1 MQYYFPD
8 SQDLVDPSFDFV
20 EETRGITRLRQRD
33 DCYPHE
39 MFLNP
44 PYDGMLISRAIVEER
59 YTLAQKHR
67 LLRLGAREFLRIADK
82 RLSHLKIMG
91 DCGAFS
97 YKDADIPPFTVDDVV
112 DFYERCGFDLGIS
125 VDHVILAFD
134 VALDLKRVPSQ
145 MVDRQNLTL
154 EYARDFI
161 RKTTKR
167 RTCFQSVGVAQ
178 GWSPRSYAHAVN
190 ELQKMGY
197 SYIAIGGLVP
207 MKTPDILM
215 ALAAVKTVLKTSTK
229 LHLLGVTRCEN
240 FAAFKEYGVISFD
253 STSAFLQAFKSDRD
267 NYHTDKDHYLALRVP
282 QIEGNAKLK
291 GAILSGQIHQETAR
305 KLERECLRLLVAF
318 DQGKEDLSIVLDR
331 LMAYEELYAG
341 KMTHRD
347 SYQAVLEDKPWRK
360 CKCEICK
367 TLGIHVILFRGSER
381 NRRRGFHNLHV
392 FYRKVRRLN
401 AKNRKLLASLP

>member
-1 MQYYFPD
+1 MQYFFPD

-20 EETRGITRLRQRD
+20 KETRGITRLRQRD

-39 MFLNP
+39 MFAKP

-67 LLRLGAREFLRIADK
+67 LLRLGAREFLRINDK
-82 RLSHLKIMG
+82 RLSHLKVMG

-97 YKDADIPPFTVDDVV
+97 YKDQDVPPFTVDDVI

-134 VALDLKRVPSQ
+134 VTLDLKAAPKQ
-145 MVDRQNLTL
+145 MVDRQRLTL

-161 RKTTKR
+161 RKTKKGHA
-167 RTCFQSVGVAQ
+167 CFQPVGVAQ
-178 GWSPRSYAHAVN
+178 GWSPLSYAHSVK

-197 SYIAIGGLVP
+197 TYIAIGGMVP
-207 MKTPDILM
+207 MKTVDILT
-215 ALAAVKTVLKTSTK
+215 ALSSIKTVLKPATK

-240 FAAFKEYGVISFD
+240 FAAFREYGVVSFD

-267 NYHTDKDHYLALRVP
+267 NYHTDKQHYVALRVP

-291 GAILSGQIHQETAR
+291 GAILSGKIRQESAR
-305 KLERECLRLLVAF
+305 KLEKDCLRLLSDF
-318 DQGKEDLSIVLDR
+318 DQGSESLSTVLDK
-331 LMAYEELYAG
+331 LMEYEELYAG
-341 KMTHRD
+341 RATHQD
-347 SYQAVLEDKPWRK
+347 SYRKVLEDKPWQA
-360 CKCEICK
+360 CPCDICK
-367 TLGIHVILFRGSER
+367 ALGIHVVLFRGAER

-392 FYRKVRRLN
+392 FYRKVRRLTS
-401 AKNRKLLASLP
+401 KNEKPIAIAP